1 MSYLQNQMNVLKFDK
16 RLLEINLKNGTITGD
31 EYQQHLSGLKDNEAN
46 ATQLDLAAEADEA
59 KKESMNGSQSAV
71 ETQSEPQSMPTNN
84 DPFGS
89 GF

>member
-16 RLLEINLKNGTITGD
+16 RLLEINLKSGAITQD
-31 EYQQHLSGLKDNEAN
+31 EYKQHLNTLSDSSAN
-46 ATQLDLAAEADEA
+46 AVKLDLATEPEDSFSQVGNSSQNSEAPANDI
-59 KKESMNGSQSAV
+59 
-71 ETQSEPQSMPTNN
+71 PTNT